1 MTDKTAEQ
9 TAAAEQAKLDKLVK
23 PTKTSKAE
31 VPANVVVSELAHGSV
46 LFNALA
52 IKGE

>member
-9 TAAAEQAKLDKLVK
+9 TAAEQAKLDKLVK
-23 PTKTSKAE
+23 PTKTTKAE
-31 VPANVVVSELAHGSV
+31 VPANVIVSELAHGSV